1 MEFVCATGNAATQQ
15 QVGATGRRNRSAQQ
29 QVGAATGRRNDAGLD
44 AQRRWPSF
52 AIIPRMV
59 NFNFSLW
66 TRLLTGV
73 VVLTPL
79 DASFIQRPPIP
90 NKSFYHVVYGYRLC

>member
-15 QVGATGRRNRSAQQ
+15 QVGATGRRN
-29 QVGAATGRRNDAGLD
+29 DANMD

-79 DASFIQRPPIP
+79 DASF
-90 NKSFYHVVYGYRLC
+90 SGL